1 MKTFLKAKWQNLIMV
16 NYEID
21 PKYLIPY
28 LPNGV
33 DLDYYN
39 GKTYISLVGF
49 LFKDTSLFKIPIPLL
64 GTFEE
69 INLRFYVK
77 RKIGNEVKRG
87 VVFINETVPNKTVAW
102 IANKLYKEHYSA
114 IPTKHTW
121 KIDAKYKE
129 IEYQW
134 LVNKKWNYINVL
146 ATTNAIKMKV
156 GSIEEFI
163 FEHYFGYTK
172 VNTTQSIEYKVN
184 HPSWFVNEIKEYNLN
199 CNFSDFYGKDFEIL
213 NSTNPDSVMLA
224 EGSAVSI
231 DWKRHNF

>member
-1 MKTFLKAKWQNLIMV
+1 MKTFLTAEWQNLIMV

-21 PKYLIPY
+21 PKYLTPY
-28 LPNGV
+28 LPKGV
-33 DLDYYN
+33 NLDYYN

-49 LFKDTSLFKIPIPLL
+49 LFKDSSLFKIPIPLF

-69 INLRFYVK
+69 INLRFYVT

-102 IANKLYKEHYSA
+102 VANKLYKEHYTS
-114 IPTKHTW
+114 IPTKHKW

-134 LVNKKWNYINVL
+134 MVNKKWNRLKVIAN
-146 ATTNAIKMKV
+146 TNALKMKV

-184 HPSWFVNEIKEYNLN
+184 HPSWYVNEIKDYTVN
-199 CNFSDFYGKDFEIL
+199 CDFCDFYGKNFEIL
-213 NSTNPDSVMLA
+213 NSTKSHSIMLA

-231 DWKRHNF
+231 DWKRHQF

>member
-1 MKTFLKAKWQNLIMV
+1 MKTFLTAEWQNIIMV

-21 PKYLIPY
+21 PKYLTPY
-28 LPNGV
+28 LPQGV

-39 GKTYISLVGF
+39 GKTYVSLVGF
-49 LFKDTSLFKIPIPLL
+49 LFKDSSLFKIPIPLF

-69 INLRFYVK
+69 INLRFYVT

-102 IANKLYKEHYSA
+102 IANKLYKEHYTS
-114 IPTKHTW
+114 IPTKHKW
-121 KIDAKYKE
+121 KIDADYKE

-134 LVNKKWNYINVL
+134 MVNKKWNRLKVIAN
-146 ATTNAIKMKV
+146 TNALKMKV

-184 HPSWFVNEIKEYNLN
+184 HPSWYVNEIKDYTVN
-199 CNFSDFYGKDFEIL
+199 CDFCDFYGKNFEIL
-213 NSTNPDSVMLA
+213 NSTKSHSIMLA
-224 EGSAVSI
+224 EGSAVSV
-231 DWKRHNF
+231 DWKRHQF

>member
-1 MKTFLKAKWQNLIMV
+1 MKTFLTAEWQNLIMV

-21 PKYLIPY
+21 PKYLTPY
-28 LPNGV
+28 LPQGV

-49 LFKDTSLFKIPIPLL
+49 LFKDSSLFKIPIPLF

-69 INLRFYVK
+69 INLRFYVT

-102 IANKLYKEHYSA
+102 VANKLYKEHYTS
-114 IPTKHTW
+114 IPTKHKW
-121 KIDAKYKE
+121 KIDADYKE

-134 LVNKKWNYINVL
+134 MVNKKWNCLKVIANTDAL
-146 ATTNAIKMKV
+146 KMNA

-184 HPSWFVNEIKEYNLN
+184 HPSWYVNEIKDYTIS
-199 CNFSDFYGKDFEIL
+199 CDFCDFYGKNFEIL
-213 NSTNPDSVMLA
+213 NSTKSHSIMLA

-231 DWKRHNF
+231 DWKRHQF

>member
-1 MKTFLKAKWQNLIMV
+1 MKTFLTAEWQNIIMV

-21 PKYLIPY
+21 PKYLAPY
-28 LPNGV
+28 LPQGV
-33 DLDYYN
+33 NLDYYN

-49 LFKDTSLFKIPIPLL
+49 LFKDSSLFKIPIPLF

-69 INLRFYVK
+69 INLRFYVT

-102 IANKLYKEHYSA
+102 VANKLYKEHYTS
-114 IPTKHTW
+114 IPTKHKW
-121 KIDAKYKE
+121 KIDADYKE

-134 LVNKKWNYINVL
+134 MVNKKWNRLKVIAN
-146 ATTNAIKMKV
+146 TNALKMKV

-184 HPSWFVNEIKEYNLN
+184 HPSWYVNEIKDYIVN
-199 CNFSDFYGKDFEIL
+199 CDFCDFYGKNFEIL
-213 NSTNPDSVMLA
+213 NSTKSHSIMLA

-231 DWKRHNF
+231 DWKRHQF

>member
-1 MKTFLKAKWQNLIMV
+1 MKTFLTAEWQNIIMV

-21 PKYLIPY
+21 PKYLTPY
-28 LPNGV
+28 LPQGV

-39 GKTYISLVGF
+39 GKTYVSLVGF
-49 LFKDTSLFKIPIPLL
+49 LFKDSSLFKIPIPLF

-69 INLRFYVK
+69 INLRFYVT

-102 IANKLYKEHYSA
+102 IANKLYKEHYTS
-114 IPTKHTW
+114 IPTKHKW
-121 KIDAKYKE
+121 KIDADYKE

-134 LVNKKWNYINVL
+134 MVNKKWNRLKVIAN
-146 ATTNAIKMKV
+146 TNALKMKV

-184 HPSWFVNEIKEYNLN
+184 HPSWYVNEIKDYTVN
-199 CNFSDFYGKDFEIL
+199 CDFCDFYGKNFEIL
-213 NSTNPDSVMLA
+213 NSTKSHSIMLA

-231 DWKRHNF
+231 DWKRHQF

>member
-1 MKTFLKAKWQNLIMV
+1 MKTFLTAEWRNIIMV

-21 PKYLIPY
+21 PKYLTPY
-28 LPNGV
+28 LPQGV

-39 GKTYISLVGF
+39 GKTYITLVGF
-49 LFKDTSLFKIPIPLL
+49 LFKDSSLFKIPIPLF

-69 INLRFYVK
+69 INLRFYVT

-102 IANKLYKEHYSA
+102 VANKLYKEHYTS
-114 IPTKHTW
+114 IPTKHKW
-121 KIDAKYKE
+121 KIDADFKE

-134 LVNKKWNYINVL
+134 MVNKKWNRLKVIAN
-146 ATTNAIKMKV
+146 TNALKMKV

-163 FEHYFGYTK
+163 LEHYFGYTK

-184 HPSWFVNEIKEYNLN
+184 HPSWYVNEIKDYIVN
-199 CNFSDFYGKDFEIL
+199 CDFCDFYGKNFEIL
-213 NSTNPDSVMLA
+213 NSTKSNSIMLA

-231 DWKRHNF
+231 DWKRHQF

>member
-1 MKTFLKAKWQNLIMV
+1 MKTFLTAEWQNLIMV

-21 PKYLIPY
+21 PKYLLPY
-28 LPNGV
+28 LPKGV

-49 LFKDTSLFKIPIPLL
+49 LFKDSSLFKIPIPLF

-69 INLRFYVK
+69 INLRFYVT
-77 RKIGNEVKRG
+77 RKIGDEVKRG

-102 IANKLYKEHYSA
+102 VANKLYKEHYTS
-114 IPTKHTW
+114 IPTKHKW
-121 KIDAKYKE
+121 KIGANYKE

-134 LVNKKWNYINVL
+134 MVNKKWNCLKVIANTHAL
-146 ATTNAIKMKV
+146 KMNV

-163 FEHYFGYTK
+163 FEHYYGYTK

-184 HPSWFVNEIKEYNLN
+184 HPSWNVNEIKDYTIN
-199 CNFSDFYGKDFEIL
+199 CNFCDFYGKDFEIL
-213 NSTNPDSVMLA
+213 NSTKSHSIMLA

-231 DWKRHNF
+231 DWKRHQF

>member
-1 MKTFLKAKWQNLIMV
+1 MKTFLTAEWQNLIMV

-21 PKYLIPY
+21 PKYLLPY
-28 LPNGV
+28 LPKGV

-49 LFKDTSLFKIPIPLL
+49 LFKDSSLFKIPIPLF

-69 INLRFYVK
+69 INLRFYVT

-102 IANKLYKEHYSA
+102 VANKLYKEHYTS
-114 IPTKHTW
+114 IPTKHKW
-121 KIDAKYKE
+121 KIDANYKE

-134 LVNKKWNYINVL
+134 MVNKKWNRLKVIAN
-146 ATTNAIKMKV
+146 TNALKMKV

-163 FEHYFGYTK
+163 FEHYIGYTK
-172 VNTTQSIEYKVN
+172 VNTTKSIEYKVN
-184 HPSWFVNEIKEYNLN
+184 HPSWNVNEIKDYTIN
-199 CNFSDFYGKDFEIL
+199 CNFCDFYGKDFEIL
-213 NSTNPDSVMLA
+213 NSTKSHSIMLA

-231 DWKRHNF
+231 DWKRHQF